1 MVPGMVAVI
10 AVDMDGT
17 FLRPDDTYD
26 RARFERLRERMRVQG
41 VRFVVASGNQLH
53 QLRSFFDETDGCAY
67 VAENGHIV
75 VDEATSDAVSHAVLP
90 AHAALRVINALDAV
104 GFPYVMSG
112 TERAF
117 VRADAPAHFVDQ
129 VRRYYHRLEVVSD
142 LTSLDVQ
149 VMKFAMITDADPDE
163 VASRIGDEIGDV
175 MSVVVSGPRD
185 LDLNQPGVNKAFG
198 LGLLLDRWGVSWEDV
213 VAFGDGGNDVELLQ
227 AAGRGYAMETARD
240 ELVAVASHRA
250 GSNAEDGVLTL
261 LEELLL

>member
-1 MVPGMVAVI
+1 MVAVI

-26 RARFERLRERMRVQG
+26 RARFERLRERMRAQG

-53 QLRSFFDETDGCAY
+53 QLRSFFAEADGCAY

-75 VDEATSDAVSHAVLP
+75 VDEGSTAPLSRSVLAADAS
-90 AHAALRVINALDAV
+90 LRVINALDAV

-112 TERAF
+112 TECAF
-117 VRADAPAHFVDQ
+117 VRADAPPHFVDL

-142 LTSLDVQ
+142 LRDLDVE
-149 VMKFAMITDADPDE
+149 VMKFAMITDVDPDE
-163 VASRIGDEIGDV
+163 VATRIEGEVGDV

-185 LDLNQPGVNKAFG
+185 LDLNQPGVTKAFG
-198 LGLLLDRWGVSWEDV
+198 LGLLLDRWGVSWDDV

-227 AAGRGYAMETARD
+227 AAGRGYAMEGARD
-240 ELVAVASHRA
+240 ELVAVASHRTGRNTDDA
-250 GSNAEDGVLTL
+250 VLTL
-261 LEELLL
+261 IEEILH